1 MIQDV
6 KKYFASLNRESEII
20 EFSQSSATVTLA
32 AEALGVPPRRIA
44 KTLSLKDGEGAL
56 LLVVAGDA
64 RIDNKKFKAR
74 FSQKARMLSAE
85 DTLLQTGHPVGG
97 VCPFALKNPLPVY
110 LDESL
115 RRFETVFPAAGS
127 KSSAIELT
135 LQDLEALSCG
145 VWVDVCTLALP

>member
-6 KKYFASLNRESEII
+6 KKYFASLNRDSEII

-85 DTLLQTGHPVGG
+85 DTLSQTGHPVGG